1 MAIWPNFW
9 LILYHIVPNPVPL
22 FTIPYNAH
30 PFNAHVYYSIDND
43 PGAPVN

>member
-1 MAIWPNFW
+1 MAIWPNYW
-9 LILYHIVPNPVPL
+9 LILYHFVQNPVPL

-30 PFNAHVYYSIDND
+30 PYNAHVYYSIDND